1 MHRVIDF
8 CRFIWYTVKA
18 IPHRLVRKAQTA
30 AVQNRKADFMR
41 CCLRACSVSFYVRLF
56 EYNYAE
62 DKEKIR
68 SKTVAL
74 QVFLTQSPSKFAERT
89 YEKYQTGSY
98 NIFEE
103 TGTLQSTLR

>member
-1 MHRVIDF
+1 MGRAAFVW
-8 CRFIWYTVKA
+8 IWDV
-18 IPHRLVRKAQTA
+18 
-30 AVQNRKADFMR
+30 
-41 CCLRACSVSFYVRLF
+41 RACSVSFYVRLF

-68 SKTVAL
+68 SKAVAL
-74 QVFLTQSPSKFAERT
+74 QVFFNAVAGKICRKDVPKN
-89 YEKYQTGSY
+89 QTVSY